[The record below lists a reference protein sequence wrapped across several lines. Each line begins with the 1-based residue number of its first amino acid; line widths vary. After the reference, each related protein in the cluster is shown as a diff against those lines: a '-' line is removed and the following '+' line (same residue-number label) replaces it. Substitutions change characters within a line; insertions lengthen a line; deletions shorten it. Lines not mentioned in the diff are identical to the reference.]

1 MKSLDLFKLDG
12 KTVIVTGGAGHLG
25 SAMSEGLAEA
35 SANVVIASRNLEKC
49 KETAS
54 QISEANPQGETIA
67 LELDVSTRELIK
79 KCFSA
84 VKERYGGIDILVNN
98 AYYGA
103 SNVIEEMSDEEWN
116 LGIDGALGSTF
127 RCTSEVI
134 PMMKEAGGGVIVN
147 VSSMYG
153 IVSPDPRIYR
163 GTKYT
168 KPPNYGTAKAGLI
181 QFTKYCACHLA
192 DYGIRVNALSPGPF
206 PSPEVQKT
214 EWLLD
219 ELEGKNPMG
228 RIGQPWEL
236 KGALL
241 FLCSDAST
249 YVTGHN
255 VVVDGGW
262 TVW

>member
-12 KTVIVTGGAGHLG
+12 KTAIVTGGAGHLG
-25 SAMSEGLAEA
+25 GAMSEGLAEA
-35 SANVVIASRNLEKC
+35 GAVVVIASRNLEKC
-49 KETAS
+49 KETAAR
-54 QISEANPQGETIA
+54 ISEANAGVEVTA
-67 LELDVSTRELIK
+67 LKLDISTRESIK

-84 VKERYGGIDILVNN
+84 VKERHGGIDILVNN

-134 PMMKEAGGGVIVN
+134 PTMREAGGGVIVN

-153 IVSPDPRIYR
+153 VVSPDRRIYR
-163 GTKYT
+163 GTSNAN
-168 KPPNYGTAKAGLI
+168 PPNYGAAKAGLI
-181 QFTKYCACHLA
+181 QFSKYCACHLA
-192 DYGIRVNALSPGPF
+192 DYRIRVNALSPGPF
-206 PSPEVQKT
+206 PSPKVQKT
-214 EWLLD
+214 DWFVE
-219 ELEGKNPMG
+219 ELGGKNPMG

-262 TVW
+262 TAW